1 MNLYTNAP
9 VEEHPVEVKRAA
21 NAIGWALEQVCK
33 LTLHPD
39 ASMAAAR
46 NLHDQ
51 NLLRPVLEEARP
63 FMAGP
68 PLSPEETTTPEIFAL
83 ATRIGI
89 EMARLK
95 KPLSEMEAIG
105 VAEVLTGE
113 GDPRT
118 AFCDELEAPGT
129 PLCDCEPRS
138 QENPATSPRTGEPMD
153 HHCECRAVLASQVL
167 RKGRKTLHGNAC
179 HCEDRS

>member
-1 MNLYTNAP
+1 MNP
-9 VEEHPVEVKRAA
+9 EHLPEVRTAA

-83 ATRIGI
+83 ATRIGV
-89 EMARLK
+89 EMARLE
-95 KPLSEMEAIG
+95 KPLSELEAVA

-113 GDPRT
+113 ADPRT

-129 PLCDCEPRS
+129 PLCDCEPGLKGHA
-138 QENPATSPRTGEPMD
+138 PVSPRDGESID
-153 HHCECRAVLASQVL
+153 HHCECRAVLASKVL
-167 RKGRKTLHGNAC
+167 RKGEKTQHGRRC
-179 HCEDRS
+179 VCEDRKRA